1 MKQRFVSRTQKGVSR
16 WQNSVSRKSVRENLV
31 HADDYVGGKVPP
43 GFGTMV
49 YGPELGVSSFLG
61 GGCVRIQ
68 FLGVCGLG
76 LRVYRE
82 GSNFKGFEVWS
93 LAIGVRQGEG
103 PARKVKRFREEPEFS
118 AHRLCITRLSA

>member
-49 YGPELGVSSFLG
+49 YGPELGVSSFWG
-61 GGCVRIQ
+61 GASIQRPGSARCWGGRVRVA
-68 FLGVCGLG
+68 LD
-76 LRVYRE
+76 RE
-82 GSNFKGFEVWS
+82 SE
-93 LAIGVRQGEG
+93 GE
-103 PARKVKRFREEPEFS
+103 RERASERE
-118 AHRLCITRLSA
+118 R